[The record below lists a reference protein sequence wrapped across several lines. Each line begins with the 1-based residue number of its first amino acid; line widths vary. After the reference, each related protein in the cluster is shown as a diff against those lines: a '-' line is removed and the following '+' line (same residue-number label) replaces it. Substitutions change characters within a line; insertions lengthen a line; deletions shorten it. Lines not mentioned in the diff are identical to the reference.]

1 MRDIFKSYLTLLS
14 VAMLGGVLTLGGY
27 KLFVEE
33 TPASPA
39 TEIGFVENRVPMNVK
54 TVSNLGSQP
63 SFTAAAAAA
72 TPTVVHIKSNII
84 VQSQR
89 RSLFSDP
96 FFDDFFFGQPR
107 SRQAQASGSGV
118 ITSPDGYIVTNNHV
132 VENAT
137 AIEVVLY
144 DGRSYQAQ
152 LVGTDPSTDL
162 ALLKI
167 EQDDLPYL
175 PFGNSDN
182 VQVGEWVL
190 AVGNPFNLSSTVTAG
205 IVSAKAR
212 NINILKGQTAIE
224 SFIQTDAAVNPGNS
238 GGALVNSRGELIGIN
253 TAIASPTGAYS
264 GYSFAVPAEIVKKV
278 VKDLMVHGV
287 VQRAYLGAD
296 MVELNADVA
305 RKLGIEQNQGVYIQ
319 DIVANGSA
327 ARAGIEP
334 GDVIVAVDGKEL
346 RNGAEFQEYIGRKR
360 PGDAVTATIS
370 RNGRTK
376 KLAIELQNYMGTTD
390 LVEKQT
396 SNSLELLGVELE
408 ELSSREMDRL
418 RIDGGV
424 RIIDVKDGKIR
435 QSTDIRRGFIITGID
450 NQPVKSAA
458 DLERILANKNGGVM
472 LEGIY
477 PDRPGLYYYAFGV

>member
-1 MRDIFKSYLTLLS
+1 MRNILKSYLTLLS

-27 KLFVEE
+27 KMFVQED
-33 TPASPA
+33 PAPPI
-39 TEIGFVENRVPMNVK
+39 TEIGFVENKMPVAVQ
-54 TVSNLGSQP
+54 TVGGSGSLP
-63 SFTAAAAAA
+63 SFTGAAAAA
-72 TPTVVHIKSNII
+72 TPTVVHIKSNMI
-84 VQSQR
+84 VQSRR

-137 AIEVVLY
+137 SIEVALY
-144 DGRSYQAQ
+144 DGRSYTAQ

-167 EQDDLPYL
+167 DGDEFPYL
-175 PFGNSDN
+175 PFGNSDE

-212 NINILKGQTAIE
+212 NINILKGQSAIE

-264 GYSFAVPAEIVKKV
+264 GYSFAVPVEIVKKV
-278 VKDLMVHGV
+278 VQDLMVHGV

-296 MVELNADVA
+296 MIELNADIA
-305 RKLGIEQNQGVYIQ
+305 KKLDVSQTQGVYLRE
-319 DIVANGSA
+319 VSPEGSA
-327 ARAGIEP
+327 AQAGLQP
-334 GDVIVAVDGKEL
+334 GDIIVAVEGKEL
-346 RNGAEFQEYIGRKR
+346 RNAAELQEYIGRKR
-360 PGDAVTATIS
+360 PGDGIQATIA
-370 RNGRTK
+370 RGNRQMDVM
-376 KLAIELQNYMGTTD
+376 IQLQNYFGTTD
-390 LVEKQT
+390 VIEKQT
-396 SNSLELLGVELE
+396 GNALELLGVELE
-408 ELSSREMDRL
+408 DLSTRELHQL
-418 RIDGGV
+418 NIPNGV
-424 RIIDVKDGKIR
+424 RIVNLQEGKLT

-450 NQPVKSAA
+450 NQAVKSAA
-458 DLERILANKNGGVM
+458 DFERILSQKQGGVM

-477 PDRPGLYYYAFGV
+477 PDRMGLYYYAFGL